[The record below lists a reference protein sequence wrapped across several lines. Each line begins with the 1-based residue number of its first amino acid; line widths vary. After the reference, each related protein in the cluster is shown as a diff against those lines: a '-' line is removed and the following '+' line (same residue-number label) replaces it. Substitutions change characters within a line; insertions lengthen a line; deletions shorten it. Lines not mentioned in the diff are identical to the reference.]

1 MSGPL
6 GLLGPRRCEGS
17 DVRHLPSWRGVAAR
31 LDLLRSTG
39 PGYAWRRF
47 RHDRA
52 LGALAAAR
60 RQRISR
66 ELWRDAALALGATVT
81 DVAPGRFEIRRGS
94 SITTVVG
101 QTTLLNTPE
110 STALASDKPAAY
122 ERLTAAGLPVPEHLA
137 FEAGEISAARSFLA
151 HGPVPCVVKPASG
164 GGGDG
169 VTGHIRSAS
178 ELRRAVLAASRYGR
192 RLLIERQLAGDVI
205 RLLVLDGEVI
215 DVVQRLRPSITGDG
229 RSTVEELMFAE
240 YDCRIRADDNPGLK
254 PFGVDLDCLLALRHA
269 GVKLGEVPAAGVTV
283 EVRTVTNYN
292 RPTDNRVLTA
302 ASPELCAEAVVAA
315 AALRLRLAGDDV
327 VTPTPA
333 ASLAASGGAII
344 DVNATPGLHHH
355 AHVADGGGATRVTVP
370 ILLAL

>member
-6 GLLGPRRCEGS
+6 GRLEPRRCEGT
-17 DVRHLPSWRGVAAR
+17 DVRHLPSWHGVAAR

-39 PGYAWRRF
+39 PGHAWRRF

-52 LGALAAAR
+52 LAALAAAR

-81 DVAPGRFEIRRGS
+81 DAAPGRFEIRRGS

-110 STALASDKPAAY
+110 SAALASDKPAAY

-137 FEAGEISAARSFLA
+137 FKAGEISAARSFLA
-151 HGPVPCVVKPASG
+151 RGPVPCVVKPATGS
-164 GGGDG
+164 GGDG

-178 ELRRAVLAASRYGR
+178 ELRRAVLAASRYER

-215 DVVQRLRPSITGDG
+215 
-229 RSTVEELMFAE
+229 
-240 YDCRIRADDNPGLK
+240 
-254 PFGVDLDCLLALRHA
+254 
-269 GVKLGEVPAAGVTV
+269 
-283 EVRTVTNYN
+283 
-292 RPTDNRVLTA
+292 
-302 ASPELCAEAVVAA
+302 
-315 AALRLRLAGDDV
+315 
-327 VTPTPA
+327 
-333 ASLAASGGAII
+333 
-344 DVNATPGLHHH
+344 
-355 AHVADGGGATRVTVP
+355 
-370 ILLAL
+370 